1 LEGLTLLTAKR
12 LQETAAILSEC
23 GDGRKS
29 RF

>member
-1 LEGLTLLTAKR
+1 LLTAKR